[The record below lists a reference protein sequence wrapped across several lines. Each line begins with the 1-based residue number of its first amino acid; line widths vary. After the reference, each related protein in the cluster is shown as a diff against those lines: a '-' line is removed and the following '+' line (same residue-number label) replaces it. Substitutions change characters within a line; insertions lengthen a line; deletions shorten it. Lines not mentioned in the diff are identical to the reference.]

1 MARFDV
7 YTNAGSHATTTPY
20 LLDVQS
26 DLFDGLDSRMVIPLR
41 SLKHFPEV
49 TLSTRLTPVFT
60 IEGEEFL
67 LETPKMGAVPQRI
80 LRSPVTSLEDEQVSI
95 TAALDFLFQGY

>member
-7 YTNAGSHATTTPY
+7 YANPGSHAATTPY

-26 DLFDGLDSRMVIPLR
+26 NLLDGLDSRMVIPLR
-41 SLKHFPEV
+41 SLAHFPRV
-49 TLSTRLTPVFT
+49 KLPTRLTPVLT
-60 IEGEEFL
+60 IEGKEFL
-67 LETPKMGAVPQRI
+67 LETPKMGAVPQRV
-80 LRSPVTSLEDEQVSI
+80 LKVPVTSLADEQAQI

>member
-7 YTNAGSHATTTPY
+7 YANPGSHAATTPY

-41 SLKHFPEV
+41 SLKHFPKV
-49 TLSTRLTPVFT
+49 KLSTRLTPIVI
-60 IEGEEFL
+60 IEGEEYL
-67 LETPKMGAVPQRI
+67 LETPKMGAVPQKV
-80 LRSPVTSLEDEQVSI
+80 LNSPVTSLAQAQDQI

>member
-7 YTNAGSHATTTPY
+7 YTNLGNHAAATPY

-26 DLFDGLDSRMVIPLR
+26 NLFDALDSRMVIPLR
-41 SLKHFPEV
+41 SLKAFPKV
-49 TLSTRLTPVFT
+49 KLSNRLTPIFT
-60 IEGEEFL
+60 IKGEEFL
-67 LETPKMGAVPQRI
+67 LETPKMGAVPQRV
-80 LRSPVTSLEDEQVSI
+80 LKVPVTSLADEQDQI

>member
-7 YTNAGSHATTTPY
+7 YPNPSSHAATTPY

-26 DLFDGLDSRMVIPLR
+26 DLLDGLDSRMVIPLR
-41 SLKHFPEV
+41 SLEHFAQVKLP
-49 TLSTRLTPVFT
+49 TRLTPLLT
-60 IEGEEFL
+60 IEDKDYL
-67 LETPKMGAVPQRI
+67 LETPKMGAVAQRI
-80 LRSPVTSLEDEQVSI
+80 LKTPVVSLANEQAHI